1 MIFKAGTIGVILFA
15 SIITLSFD
23 TTPSVSET
31 IVKNEVDIKLAKIEL
46 EAQKEALLKSL
57 TKDTVNAIT
66 AR

>member
-23 TTPSVSET
+23 ITPSVSET